1 LDFIRAYSGELT
13 SGIISFISSNHHI
26 WSEPGLYKNFY
37 NPNEDL
43 VDLYYN
49 QINWEIFGLYAEGRY
64 SSLSFLKLH
73 RTKWTYEIYMD
84 TSFGID
90 DGVDIEAGF
99 RSIFDN
105 VNIPWWKKEYQIEF
119 RKEIEIYRRSY
130 DWLASKGAIGYPMI
144 SN

>member
-1 LDFIRAYSGELT
+1 
-13 SGIISFISSNHHI
+13 
-26 WSEPGLYKNFY
+26 
-37 NPNEDL
+37 
-43 VDLYYN
+43 
-49 QINWEIFGLYAEGRY
+49 
-64 SSLSFLKLH
+64 
-73 RTKWTYEIYMD
+73 MD

-119 RKEIEIYRRSY
+119 RKEIEIYRRSH
-130 DWLASKGAIGYPMI
+130 DWLENMGAIGSLMI